1 MYQRILCGNI
11 LCSSTQ
17 QCVCGGGRLM
27 EAGEVSIKDTDVIVL
42 YEGRTDT
49 GLHISI
55 FKHGL
60 HFIITIFDKW

>member
-1 MYQRILCGNI
+1 MGIYCAAAH
-11 LCSSTQ
+11 SSV
-17 QCVCGGGRLM
+17 CVWGGRLM